1 MEDFTDVDVQMIRA
15 IVKDVLPKLD
25 ELDER
30 GVQQAIYD
38 VATNAGQESKA
49 LFKTVYRALI
59 GKEQGPR
66 LGSFFK
72 IIGREDL
79 EKILGVY

>member
-1 MEDFTDVDVQMIRA
+1 MIRA